1 MLFRL
6 TANTKA
12 KVIHLL
18 PAKLSKYA
26 DKNAVATSWMMAQA
40 RGNMDVPSEQLGD
53 FYWAYDTG
61 Y

>member
-1 MLFRL
+1 MNYRNTLF
-6 TANTKA
+6 
-12 KVIHLL
+12 

-40 RGNMDVPSEQLGD
+40 RGHMDVPSEQLGD